1 VTSRQQA
8 RLRRG
13 NAGQIGD
20 VRDKTCGSQRR
31 RGQINGDV
39 TGLSR
44 TCRGRHGEVSIVEFG
59 L

>member
-1 VTSRQQA
+1 MSRRFEKFRRQVAAIPA

-13 NAGQIGD
+13 NGEVSG
-20 VRDKTCGSQRR
+20 R

-44 TCRGRHGEVSIVEFG
+44 ICRGRLGEVGIVEFE